1 MPGLCFHGGYFEML
15 ESGWKRKD
23 HPNMMFL
30 WYEEMKKDQK
40 KIIKEVCKFLNYIL
54 TEEQKEK

>member
-54 TEEQKEK
+54 AEEETEK

>member
-1 MPGLCFHGGYFEML
+1 ML

-40 KIIKEVCKFLNYIL
+40 KIINEVCKFLNYTL
-54 TEEQKEK
+54 TEEQTEK

>member
-15 ESGWKRKD
+15 ESGWNRKD

-54 TEEQKEK
+54 TEEQTEK

>member
-54 TEEQKEK
+54 TEEQTEK